1 MNRPRTSSSS
11 SSPPSSASSAATAS
25 PGRSE
30 EHTSELQSSQISYA
44 VFCLKKK
51 KTTDPAADR
60 YVTEAQSKHQ
70 HLRDVALGGPS
81 GALPRIDR
89 AGLERGERQLCV
101 IPTARAHITT

>member
-51 KTTDPAADR
+51 KTRLNSSHSQIAYAVFCLKKNNHSRVSDLLAWYNLIHCAAL
-60 YVTEAQSKHQ
+60 TAIITQT
-70 HLRDVALGGPS
+70 
-81 GALPRIDR
+81 
-89 AGLERGERQLCV
+89 LCSRHV
-101 IPTARAHITT
+101 MYTLSC